1 MNKEEILKRKEEL
14 RKLLADAKTEEE
26 ITAIEKEAKQLE
38 QEQEKVQDE
47 SDGTISKEEERK
59 LLTRS
64 TFNQLKEDTK
74 NLEQRGL
81 KVREDGEPMKKEKKR
96 TLTQVLESAEY
107 RTAWAKKLLGRPEK
121 DFTEDEKRALGDAI
135 TTTDT
140 EFVASAAETQG
151 INNGGL
157 FIPKSV
163 RNDIMEIIVDSSPIY
178 RDVRKLNIAGNVEL
192 PYLDESDDAEWY
204 TELKE
209 TKNEGQKYANLQLTG
224 WELAKDVEITW
235 KLEAMA
241 VESFIPFI
249 TEELAAKMGI
259 ALVNAIIYGDGVN
272 KPRGI
277 TKDLT
282 AIKDGDTPVD
292 RIIAAYKSLS
302 KEARRGAKT
311 YISTNVNIDICGYK
325 DNNGNY
331 PFLQGLATNK
341 LTPVEVDPYLKDD
354 DIITGNMRNYILN
367 EVTPV
372 RVDKEVKV
380 KPRRIVYGGYA
391 IYDGVARPGYFAY
404 SQKSE

>member
-1 MNKEEILKRKEEL
+1 MSKEKILKRKEEL
-14 RKLLADAKTEEE
+14 RQLLNEAKTEEE
-26 ITAIEKEAKQLE
+26 INEIEKEAKKLE
-38 QEQEKVQDE
+38 EIEEE
-47 SDGTISKEEERK
+47 SKEDITKEEERQ
-59 LLTRS
+59 LLTKS
-64 TFNQLKEDTK
+64 TLNQLKNDTI
-74 NLEQRGL
+74 NLEKRSL
-81 KVREDGEPMKKEKKR
+81 KVRKDGEPMENEQKR
-96 TLTQVLESAEY
+96 TLAQVLESPEY
-107 RTAWAKKLLGRPEK
+107 RTAWAKKLMGRPEK
-121 DFTEDEKRALGDAI
+121 DFTEEEKRALGDAI

-163 RNDIMEIIVDSSPIY
+163 RSDIMEIITDSSPIY
-178 RDVRKLNIAGNVEL
+178 RDVRKLNVAGNIEL
-192 PYLDESDDAEWY
+192 PYLDEADDAEWY

-235 KLEAMA
+235 KLEQMA
-241 VESFIPFI
+241 VDSFIPFI
-249 TEELAAKMGI
+249 VEELAAKMGI
-259 ALVNAIIYGDGVN
+259 ALVNAIIYGDGTN

-282 AIKDGDTPVD
+282 PIKKGETPID
-292 RIIAAYKSLS
+292 RIVATYKSLS

-354 DIITGNMRNYILN
+354 DIISGNMRNYILN

-372 RVDKEVKV
+372 RVDKESKI

-391 IYDGVARPGYFAY
+391 IYDGAARPDYFAY
-404 SQKSE
+404 SQKAE

>member
-1 MNKEEILKRKEEL
+1 MSKEEILKRKEEL
-14 RKLLADAKTEEE
+14 RQLLNEAKTEEE
-26 ITAIEKEAKQLE
+26 INEIEKEAKKLE
-38 QEQEKVQDE
+38 EIEEKQKEDI
-47 SDGTISKEEERK
+47 TKEEERQ
-59 LLTRS
+59 LLTKS
-64 TFNQLKEDTK
+64 TLSQLKKDTE
-74 NLEQRGL
+74 NLEKRSL
-81 KVREDGEPMKKEKKR
+81 KVREDGEPMEKEQKR
-96 TLTQVLESAEY
+96 TLAQVLESPEY
-107 RTAWAKKLLGRPEK
+107 RTAWAKKLMGRPEK
-121 DFTEDEKRALGDAI
+121 DFTEEEKRALGDAI

-163 RNDIMEIIVDSSPIY
+163 RSDIMEIITDSSPIY
-178 RDVRKLNIAGNVEL
+178 RDVRKLNVAGNIEL
-192 PYLDESDDAEWY
+192 PYLDEADDAEWY

-209 TKNEGQKYANLQLTG
+209 TKNEGQKYGNLQLTG

-235 KLEAMA
+235 KLEQMA
-241 VESFIPFI
+241 VDSFIPFI
-249 TEELAAKMGI
+249 VEELAAKMGI

-282 AIKDGDTPVD
+282 AIKEGETPVD
-292 RIIAAYKSLS
+292 RIIATYKSLS

-354 DIITGNMRNYILN
+354 DIISGNMRNYILN

-372 RVDKEVKV
+372 RVDKESKI
-380 KPRRIVYGGYA
+380 KTRIFC
-391 IYDGVARPGYFAY
+391 I
-404 SQKSE
+404 

>member
-1 MNKEEILKRKEEL
+1 MSKEEILKRKEEL
-14 RKLLADAKTEEE
+14 RQLLNEAKTEEE
-26 ITAIEKEAKQLE
+26 IKEIEKEAKKLE
-38 QEQEKVQDE
+38 EIEEKQKEDI
-47 SDGTISKEEERK
+47 TKEEERQ
-59 LLTRS
+59 LLTKS
-64 TFNQLKEDTK
+64 TLSQLKKDTE
-74 NLEQRGL
+74 NLEKRSL
-81 KVREDGEPMKKEKKR
+81 KVREDGEPMEKEQKR
-96 TLTQVLESAEY
+96 TLAQVLESPEY
-107 RTAWAKKLLGRPEK
+107 RTAWAKKLMGRPEK
-121 DFTEDEKRALGDAI
+121 DFTEEEKRALGDAI

-163 RNDIMEIIVDSSPIY
+163 RSDIMEIITDSSPIY
-178 RDVRKLNIAGNVEL
+178 RDVRKLNVAGNIEL
-192 PYLDESDDAEWY
+192 PYLDEADDAEWY

-235 KLEAMA
+235 KLEQMA
-241 VESFIPFI
+241 VDSFIPFI
-249 TEELAAKMGI
+249 VEELAAKMGI

-282 AIKDGDTPVD
+282 AIKEGETPID

-354 DIITGNMRNYILN
+354 DIISGNMRNYILN

-372 RVDKEVKV
+372 RVDKESKI

-391 IYDGVARPGYFAY
+391 IYDGVARPEYFAY
-404 SQKSE
+404 SQKSK

>member
-1 MNKEEILKRKEEL
+1 MSKEEILKRKEEL
-14 RKLLADAKTEEE
+14 RQLLNEAKTEEE
-26 ITAIEKEAKQLE
+26 INEIEKEAKKLE
-38 QEQEKVQDE
+38 EIEEKQKEDI
-47 SDGTISKEEERK
+47 TKEEERQ
-59 LLTRS
+59 LLTKS
-64 TFNQLKEDTK
+64 TLSQLKKDTE
-74 NLEQRGL
+74 NLEKRSL
-81 KVREDGEPMKKEKKR
+81 KVREGGEPMEKEQKR
-96 TLTQVLESAEY
+96 TLAQVLESPEY
-107 RTAWAKKLLGRPEK
+107 RTAWAKKLMGRPEK
-121 DFTEDEKRALGDAI
+121 DFTEEEKRALGDAI

-163 RNDIMEIIVDSSPIY
+163 RSDIMEIITDSSPIY
-178 RDVRKLNIAGNVEL
+178 RDVRKLNVAGNIEL
-192 PYLDESDDAEWY
+192 PYLDEADDAEWY

-209 TKNEGQKYANLQLTG
+209 TKNEGQKYGNLQLTG

-235 KLEAMA
+235 KLEQMA
-241 VESFIPFI
+241 VDSFIPFI
-249 TEELAAKMGI
+249 VEELAAKMGI

-282 AIKDGDTPVD
+282 AIKEGETPVD
-292 RIIAAYKSLS
+292 RIIATYKSLS

-354 DIITGNMRNYILN
+354 DIISGNMRNYILN

-372 RVDKEVKV
+372 RVDKESKI

-391 IYDGVARPGYFAY
+391 IYDGVARPEYFAY
-404 SQKSE
+404 SQKSK

>member
-1 MNKEEILKRKEEL
+1 MSKEEILKRKEEL
-14 RKLLADAKTEEE
+14 RQLLNEAKTEEE
-26 ITAIEKEAKQLE
+26 INEIEKEAKKLE
-38 QEQEKVQDE
+38 EIEEKQKEDI
-47 SDGTISKEEERK
+47 TKEEERQ
-59 LLTRS
+59 LLTKS
-64 TFNQLKEDTK
+64 TLSQLKKDTE
-74 NLEQRGL
+74 NLEKRSL
-81 KVREDGEPMKKEKKR
+81 KVREDGEPMEKEQKR
-96 TLTQVLESAEY
+96 TLAQVLESPEY
-107 RTAWAKKLLGRPEK
+107 RTAWAKKLMGRPEK
-121 DFTEDEKRALGDAI
+121 DFTEEEKRALGDAI

-163 RNDIMEIIVDSSPIY
+163 RSDIMEIITDSSPIY
-178 RDVRKLNIAGNVEL
+178 RDVRKLNVAGNIEL
-192 PYLDESDDAEWY
+192 PYLDEADDAEWY

-209 TKNEGQKYANLQLTG
+209 TKNEGQKYGNLQLTG

-235 KLEAMA
+235 KLEQMA
-241 VESFIPFI
+241 VDSFIPFI
-249 TEELAAKMGI
+249 VEELAAKMGI

-282 AIKDGDTPVD
+282 AIKEGETPVD
-292 RIIAAYKSLS
+292 RIIATYKSLS

-354 DIITGNMRNYILN
+354 DIISGNMRNYILN

-372 RVDKEVKV
+372 RVDKESKI

-391 IYDGVARPGYFAY
+391 IYDGVARPEYFAY
-404 SQKSE
+404 SQKSK

>member
-1 MNKEEILKRKEEL
+1 MSKEEILKRKEEL
-14 RKLLADAKTEEE
+14 RQLLNEAKTEEE
-26 ITAIEKEAKQLE
+26 INEIEKEAKKLE
-38 QEQEKVQDE
+38 EIEEKQKEDI
-47 SDGTISKEEERK
+47 TKEEERQ
-59 LLTRS
+59 LLTKS
-64 TFNQLKEDTK
+64 TLSQLKKDTE
-74 NLEQRGL
+74 NLEKRSL
-81 KVREDGEPMKKEKKR
+81 KVREDGEPMEKGQKR
-96 TLTQVLESAEY
+96 TLAQVLESPEY
-107 RTAWAKKLLGRPEK
+107 RTAWAKKLMGRPEK
-121 DFTEDEKRALGDAI
+121 DFTEEEKRALGDAI

-163 RNDIMEIIVDSSPIY
+163 RSDIMEIITDSSPIY
-178 RDVRKLNIAGNVEL
+178 RDVRKLNVAGNIEL
-192 PYLDESDDAEWY
+192 PYLDEADDAEWY

-235 KLEAMA
+235 KLEQMA
-241 VESFIPFI
+241 VDSFIPFI
-249 TEELAAKMGI
+249 VEELAAKMGI

-282 AIKDGDTPVD
+282 AIKEGETPID

-354 DIITGNMRNYILN
+354 DIISGNMRNYILN

-372 RVDKEVKV
+372 RVDKETKI

-391 IYDGVARPGYFAY
+391 IYDGVARPEYFAY
-404 SQKSE
+404 SQKSK

>member
-1 MNKEEILKRKEEL
+1 MSKEEILKRKEEL
-14 RKLLADAKTEEE
+14 RQLLNEAKTEEE
-26 ITAIEKEAKQLE
+26 INEIEKEAKKLE
-38 QEQEKVQDE
+38 EIEEKQKEDI
-47 SDGTISKEEERK
+47 TKEEERQ
-59 LLTRS
+59 LLTKS
-64 TFNQLKEDTK
+64 TLSQLKKDTE
-74 NLEQRGL
+74 NLEKRSL
-81 KVREDGEPMKKEKKR
+81 KVREDGEPMKKEQKR
-96 TLTQVLESAEY
+96 TLAQVLESPEY
-107 RTAWAKKLLGRPEK
+107 RTAWAKKLMGRPEK
-121 DFTEDEKRALGDAI
+121 DFTEEEKRALGDAI

-163 RNDIMEIIVDSSPIY
+163 RSDIMEIITDSSPIY
-178 RDVRKLNIAGNVEL
+178 RDVRKLNVAGNIEL
-192 PYLDESDDAEWY
+192 PYLDEADDAEWY

-235 KLEAMA
+235 KLEQMA
-241 VESFIPFI
+241 VDSFIPFI
-249 TEELAAKMGI
+249 VEELAAKMGI

-272 KPRGI
+272 KPKGI

-282 AIKDGDTPVD
+282 AIKEGETPVD
-292 RIIAAYKSLS
+292 RIIATYKSLS
-302 KEARRGAKT
+302 TEARRGAKT

-354 DIITGNMRNYILN
+354 DIISGNMRNYILN

-372 RVDKEVKV
+372 RVDKETKI

-391 IYDGVARPGYFAY
+391 IYDGVARPDYFAY
-404 SQKSE
+404 SQKAE

>member
-1 MNKEEILKRKEEL
+1 MSEEEILKRKEEL
-14 RKLLADAKTEEE
+14 RKLLGDAKTEEE
-26 ITAIEKEAKQLE
+26 ITEIEKEVNKLE
-38 QEQEKVQDE
+38 NEIKEEKE
-47 SDGTISKEEERK
+47 KEPTKEEERQ
-59 LLTRS
+59 LLTHS
-64 TFNQLKEDTK
+64 KLNQLKEDEK
-74 NLEQRGL
+74 NLEKRSLKIRG
-81 KVREDGEPMKKEKKR
+81 DGEPMEKEQKR

-107 RTAWAKKLLGRPEK
+107 RTAWAKKLMGRPEK
-121 DFTEDEKRALGDAI
+121 DFTEEEKRALGDAI

-140 EFVASAAETQG
+140 TFVASGADTQG

-163 RNDIMEIIVDSSPIY
+163 RSDIMEIIVDSSPIY

-192 PYLDESDDAEWY
+192 PYLDSADDAEWY

-224 WELAKDVEITW
+224 WELAKDIEITW
-235 KLEAMA
+235 KLEQMA

-277 TKDLT
+277 TKGLSP
-282 AIKDGDTPVD
+282 IKEGETPID
-292 RIIAAYKSLS
+292 RIIATYKSLN

-311 YISTNVNIDICGYK
+311 YISTSVNIDIVSYK

-331 PFLQGLATNK
+331 PFLQGIATNK
-341 LTPVEVDPYLKDD
+341 LTPIEVDPYLKND
-354 DIITGNMRNYILN
+354 DIISGNMRNYILN
-367 EVTPV
+367 EVAPV
-372 RVDKEVKV
+372 RVDKEIKV

-391 IYDGVARPGYFAY
+391 IYDGVARPNYFAY

>member
-1 MNKEEILKRKEEL
+1 MSKEEILKRKEEL
-14 RKLLADAKTEEE
+14 RQLLNEAKTEEE
-26 ITAIEKEAKQLE
+26 INEIEKEAKKLE
-38 QEQEKVQDE
+38 EIEEKQKEDI
-47 SDGTISKEEERK
+47 TKEEERQ
-59 LLTRS
+59 LLTKS
-64 TFNQLKEDTK
+64 TLSQLKKDTE
-74 NLEQRGL
+74 NLEKRSL
-81 KVREDGEPMKKEKKR
+81 KVREDGEPMEKEQKR
-96 TLTQVLESAEY
+96 TLAQVLESPEY
-107 RTAWAKKLLGRPEK
+107 RTAWAKKLMGRPEK
-121 DFTEDEKRALGDAI
+121 DFTEEEKRALGDAI

-163 RNDIMEIIVDSSPIY
+163 RSDIMEIITDSSPIY
-178 RDVRKLNIAGNVEL
+178 RDVRKLNVAGNIEL
-192 PYLDESDDAEWY
+192 PYLDEADDAEWY

-235 KLEAMA
+235 KLEQMA
-241 VESFIPFI
+241 VDSFIPFI
-249 TEELAAKMGI
+249 VEELAAKMGI

-282 AIKDGDTPVD
+282 AIKEGETPVD

-354 DIITGNMRNYILN
+354 DIISGNMRNYILN

-372 RVDKEVKV
+372 RVDKESKI

-391 IYDGVARPGYFAY
+391 IYDGVARPDYFAY
-404 SQKSE
+404 SQKAE

>member
-1 MNKEEILKRKEEL
+1 MSEEEILKRKEEL
-14 RKLLADAKTEEE
+14 RQLLNEAKTEEE
-26 ITAIEKEAKQLE
+26 INEIEKEAKKLE
-38 QEQEKVQDE
+38 EIEEKQKEDI
-47 SDGTISKEEERK
+47 TKEEERQ
-59 LLTRS
+59 LLTKS
-64 TFNQLKEDTK
+64 TLSQLKKDTE
-74 NLEQRGL
+74 NLEKRSL
-81 KVREDGEPMKKEKKR
+81 KVREDGEPMEKEQKR
-96 TLTQVLESAEY
+96 TLAQVLESPEY
-107 RTAWAKKLLGRPEK
+107 RTAWAKKLMGIPEK
-121 DFTEDEKRALGDAI
+121 DFTEEEKRALGDAI

-163 RNDIMEIIVDSSPIY
+163 RSDIMEIITDSSPIY
-178 RDVRKLNIAGNVEL
+178 RDVRKLNVAGNIEL
-192 PYLDESDDAEWY
+192 PYLDEADDAEWY

-235 KLEAMA
+235 KLEQMA
-241 VESFIPFI
+241 VDSFIPFI
-249 TEELAAKMGI
+249 VEELAAKMGI

-282 AIKDGDTPVD
+282 AIKEGETPID

-302 KEARRGAKT
+302 KKARRGAKT

-354 DIITGNMRNYILN
+354 DIISGNMRNYILN

-372 RVDKEVKV
+372 RVDKESKI

-391 IYDGVARPGYFAY
+391 IYDGVARPEYFAY
-404 SQKSE
+404 SQKSK

>member
-1 MNKEEILKRKEEL
+1 MSKEEILKRKEEL
-14 RKLLADAKTEEE
+14 RQLLNEAKTEEE
-26 ITAIEKEAKQLE
+26 INEIEKEAKKLE
-38 QEQEKVQDE
+38 EIEEE
-47 SDGTISKEEERK
+47 SKEDITKEEERQ
-59 LLTRS
+59 LLTKS
-64 TFNQLKEDTK
+64 TLNQLKNDTI
-74 NLEQRGL
+74 NLEKRSL
-81 KVREDGEPMKKEKKR
+81 KVRKDGEPMENEQKR
-96 TLTQVLESAEY
+96 TLAQVLESPEY
-107 RTAWAKKLLGRPEK
+107 RTAWAKKLMGRPEK
-121 DFTEDEKRALGDAI
+121 DFTEEEKRALGDAI

-163 RNDIMEIIVDSSPIY
+163 RSDIMEIITDSSPIY
-178 RDVRKLNIAGNVEL
+178 RDVRKLNVAGNIEL
-192 PYLDESDDAEWY
+192 PYLDEADDAEWY

-235 KLEAMA
+235 KLEQMA
-241 VESFIPFI
+241 VDSFIPFI
-249 TEELAAKMGI
+249 VEELAAKMGI
-259 ALVNAIIYGDGVN
+259 ALVNAIIYGDGTN

-282 AIKDGDTPVD
+282 PIKEGETPID
-292 RIIAAYKSLS
+292 RIVATYKSLS

-354 DIITGNMRNYILN
+354 DIISGNMRNYILN

-372 RVDKEVKV
+372 RVDKESKI

-391 IYDGVARPGYFAY
+391 IYDGVARPDYFAY

>member
-1 MNKEEILKRKEEL
+1 MSKEEILKRKEEL
-14 RKLLADAKTEEE
+14 RQLLNEAKTEEE
-26 ITAIEKEAKQLE
+26 INEIEKEAKKLE
-38 QEQEKVQDE
+38 EIEEKQKEDI
-47 SDGTISKEEERK
+47 TKEEERQ
-59 LLTRS
+59 LLTKS
-64 TFNQLKEDTK
+64 TLSQLKKDTE
-74 NLEQRGL
+74 NLEKRSL
-81 KVREDGEPMKKEKKR
+81 KVREDGEPMEKEQKR
-96 TLTQVLESAEY
+96 TLAQVLESPEY
-107 RTAWAKKLLGRPEK
+107 RTAWAKKLMGIPEK
-121 DFTEDEKRALGDAI
+121 DFTEEEKRALGDAI

-163 RNDIMEIIVDSSPIY
+163 RSDIMEIITDSSPIY
-178 RDVRKLNIAGNVEL
+178 RDVRKLNVAGNIEL
-192 PYLDESDDAEWY
+192 PYLDEADDAEWY

-224 WELAKDVEITW
+224 WELAKDVEVTW
-235 KLEAMA
+235 KLEQMA
-241 VESFIPFI
+241 VDSFIPFI
-249 TEELAAKMGI
+249 VEELAAKMGI

-282 AIKDGDTPVD
+282 AIKEGETPID

-354 DIITGNMRNYILN
+354 DIISGNMRNYILN

-372 RVDKEVKV
+372 RVDKESKI

-391 IYDGVARPGYFAY
+391 IYDGVARPEYFAY
-404 SQKSE
+404 SQKSK

>member
-1 MNKEEILKRKEEL
+1 M
-14 RKLLADAKTEEE
+14 
-26 ITAIEKEAKQLE
+26 EKEQ
-38 QEQEKVQDE
+38 
-47 SDGTISKEEERK
+47 
-59 LLTRS
+59 
-64 TFNQLKEDTK
+64 
-74 NLEQRGL
+74 
-81 KVREDGEPMKKEKKR
+81 KR
-96 TLTQVLESAEY
+96 TLAQVLESPEY
-107 RTAWAKKLLGRPEK
+107 RTAWAKKLMGRPEK
-121 DFTEDEKRALGDAI
+121 DFTEEEKRALGDAI

-163 RNDIMEIIVDSSPIY
+163 RSDIMEIITDSSPIY
-178 RDVRKLNIAGNVEL
+178 RDVRKLNVAGNIEL
-192 PYLDESDDAEWY
+192 PYLDEADDAEWY

-209 TKNEGQKYANLQLTG
+209 TKNEGQKYGNLQLTG

-235 KLEAMA
+235 KLEQMA
-241 VESFIPFI
+241 VDSFIPFI
-249 TEELAAKMGI
+249 VEELAAKMGI

-282 AIKDGDTPVD
+282 AIKEGETPVD
-292 RIIAAYKSLS
+292 RIIATYKSLS

-354 DIITGNMRNYILN
+354 DIISGNMRNYILN

-372 RVDKEVKV
+372 RVDKESKI

-391 IYDGVARPGYFAY
+391 IYDGVARPEYFAY
-404 SQKSE
+404 SQKSK

>member
-1 MNKEEILKRKEEL
+1 MSKEEILKRKEEL
-14 RKLLADAKTEEE
+14 RQLLNEAKTEEE
-26 ITAIEKEAKQLE
+26 INEIEKEAKKLE
-38 QEQEKVQDE
+38 EIEEKQKEDI
-47 SDGTISKEEERK
+47 TKEEERQ
-59 LLTRS
+59 LLTKS
-64 TFNQLKEDTK
+64 TLSQLKKDTE
-74 NLEQRGL
+74 NLEKRSL
-81 KVREDGEPMKKEKKR
+81 KVREDGEPMEKGQKR
-96 TLTQVLESAEY
+96 TLAQVLESPEY
-107 RTAWAKKLLGRPEK
+107 RTAWAKKLMGRPEK
-121 DFTEDEKRALGDAI
+121 DFTEEEKRALGDAI

-163 RNDIMEIIVDSSPIY
+163 RSDIMEIITDSSPIY
-178 RDVRKLNIAGNVEL
+178 RDVRKLNVAGNIEL
-192 PYLDESDDAEWY
+192 PYLDEADDAEWY

-235 KLEAMA
+235 KLEQMA
-241 VESFIPFI
+241 VDSFIPFI
-249 TEELAAKMGI
+249 VEELAAKMGI

-282 AIKDGDTPVD
+282 AIKEGETPID

-354 DIITGNMRNYILN
+354 DIISGNMRNYILN

-372 RVDKEVKV
+372 RVDKESKI

-391 IYDGVARPGYFAY
+391 IYDGVARPEYFAY
-404 SQKSE
+404 SQKSK